1 MLLRKGRQCFIG
13 PVFTASEPPTCV
25 IIVKR
30 KYKGSP
36 NDNFRKIICS
46 EDDLRSRIFRSFF

>member
-30 KYKGSP
+30 IYKDSP
-36 NDNFRKIICS
+36 GKLSVR
-46 EDDLRSRIFRSFF
+46 RTT

>member
-13 PVFTASEPPTCV
+13 PVFTPSEPPTWV

-30 KYKGSP
+30 KY
-36 NDNFRKIICS
+36 S
-46 EDDLRSRIFRSFF
+46 ENGCDSE

>member
-13 PVFTASEPPTCV
+13 PVFTPSEPPICV

-30 KYKGSP
+30 KYEGSP

-46 EDDLRSRIFRSFF
+46 EDDL

>member
-1 MLLRKGRQCFIG
+1 MLLRKGKQCFIG

-46 EDDLRSRIFRSFF
+46 EDDLRSRIFG